1 MELIIVFKKEN
12 PGQFV
17 RAQNCMSDWEGEG
30 STKILCFYQ
39 EIGSCMD
46 LLRLGSRGSDR
57 IALAW
62 RRAES
67 DPVWR
72 RRHAQSQEVGSSSV
86 QSTVLLRAD

>member
-17 RAQNCMSDWEGEG
+17 RAQCCMSNLEGKG
-30 STKILCFYQ
+30 RMKILCFYQ
-39 EIGSCMD
+39 EIGSCMN
-46 LLRLGSRGSDR
+46 LLRLGSRGSDT

-67 DPVWR
+67 DPV
-72 RRHAQSQEVGSSSV
+72 
-86 QSTVLLRAD
+86 